1 MHAESMAAVTA
12 HAAAMLVGV
21 AAITLPPLWD
31 EVGLVGLSVSHF
43 SRFCSVRYCFCYPQ
57 WQWQEIGW
65 TVSATLRWYFYL

>member
-31 EVGLVGLSVSHF
+31 EVGLVGLSVLTSQD
-43 SRFCSVRYCFCYPQ
+43 SVLYD
-57 WQWQEIGW
+57 
-65 TVSATLRWYFYL
+65 TASATRNGNGRR